1 MKKILLSIAAVFFA
15 ALTANAVITQQVVL
29 KNGTVLYG
37 YTQKQDMKGNIV
49 FCTEKAVVVLDGD
62 NVESIT
68 NERSYKLKDLNTKW
82 EDWARQNNVVAQS
95 DKNASLT
102 LFDFIVKSGIAD
114 NLVAVADSA
123 AKPDKLDDGAVM
135 HNAYKVRV
143 LERGKKVKYLE
154 LIPNIYNIKRT
165 DIEAIKGERRGKA
178 LLSGINR
185 VYTMKNGRE
194 VEGQYAGETNTTL
207 SLFVNGDVVETFDK
221 GDVIKY
227 AFRPVNPM
235 QDIFEQSRLI
245 DCVRTKAGAN
255 ICGVM
260 IEQNY
265 SGKKNSDNYVLIQQR
280 SGGIQSV
287 KISDISEIYRD
298 ENAGYA
304 PKEDIILGENEV
316 MINRTPATY
325 VNVVEENDMLYPDS
339 INNKVLVE
347 KGGKPAATVAVE
359 YNGGN
364 RTGADRFQVVR
375 LKPVQKKRETKYV
388 FSYKDLAMSSIR
400 PHKVET
406 SVNNTTRA
414 EYTVGGTGLFLLYDA
429 VARKAL
435 LFEIK

>member
-1 MKKILLSIAAVFFA
+1 
-15 ALTANAVITQQVVL
+15 
-29 KNGTVLYG
+29 
-37 YTQKQDMKGNIV
+37 
-49 FCTEKAVVVLDGD
+49 
-62 NVESIT
+62 
-68 NERSYKLKDLNTKW
+68 
-82 EDWARQNNVVAQS
+82 
-95 DKNASLT
+95 
-102 LFDFIVKSGIAD
+102 
-114 NLVAVADSA
+114 
-123 AKPDKLDDGAVM
+123 
-135 HNAYKVRV
+135 
-143 LERGKKVKYLE
+143 
-154 LIPNIYNIKRT
+154 
-165 DIEAIKGERRGKA
+165 
-178 LLSGINR
+178 
-185 VYTMKNGRE
+185 MKNGRE
-194 VEGQYAGETNTTL
+194 VEGQYAGETNATL

-235 QDIFEQSRLI
+235 QDIFEQSQLI

-255 ICGVM
+255 ICGVI

-265 SGKKNSDNYVLIQQR
+265 SGKKNSDNYVLVQQR

-304 PKEDIILGENEV
+304 PKEDIILSENEV
-316 MINRTPATY
+316 MINRTPAAY

-429 VARKAL
+429 VSRKAL